1 MAYLVT
7 NDYIN
12 KIYSQDDRNDLKI
25 WFNDVELSDA
35 GRKCEKITRIAR
47 VLPDDGSQR
56 FSLDNFFST
65 NLEVI
70 LHDVDID
77 DIQDQVKISIGTL
90 VSGNTYEYVP
100 LGIFNIQDKPEND
113 KNKITLKLRDNRI
126 KFDFNYNAQP
136 LIERL
141 GGQATKMQILNDI
154 CSIAGVTN
162 TISSFNGDSDLV
174 GIYDSSIQAT
184 TYVAYLMEQAG
195 LIPVIDRLGSLA
207 KVDLSNLYT
216 WRIPLS
222 VLEND
227 YKIGQSYQINRVCYE
242 SGIIKYETS
251 NDETLDTLY
260 INSANPYITS
270 QPQVYYIYN
279 KLKNFK
285 IDSVLTKQ
293 VLGNPAIDPY
303 DLIQVYNDLDGSND
317 IVFTTLAN
325 TTYVFNGVH
334 RDTFDTQIGIEKRK
348 ENVSKNSEQAYRKYA
363 KTEIDNLNARIELI
377 ASETKIMSNEVF
389 GTGTLTLVNA
399 YEGTLHRL
407 EITGNISCLVA
418 SNDVTVSNNLT
429 PNDTYLIVDNET
441 KYKLDFT
448 HLSYISEYVHDTY
461 VYEDGKQWVERAN
474 GTIEESDKEILI
486 KVKNNS
492 TLQMESFDNC
502 VIKAKYLLQND
513 YTNSFTNTLD
523 IISQINLTPGEASIL
538 ANKIKLEGY
547 TTINNNFGVDL
558 EGNMFAKNG
567 SFSGNIYLEN
577 GNKVIGGDGL
587 LSNLQYVSQGNLD
600 NGFTPLGFEE
610 VGYYNVYKY
619 ADVKVDVYIP
629 KDFTVTEAY
638 LTLYTSGIQ
647 VFDSSNANVGV
658 GICKN
663 LKLYKGY
670 ADYVNEYYVAPSAG
684 YMQSASEISGTEIV
698 NAFNNS
704 ATYTPPATTNEAT
717 MITTKNIAEEL
728 KEGRNI
734 IFVRTSLNKPNYTPQ
749 SFNTEPYMNSGIA
762 KAVIDIIGYKSY
774 NKNA

>member
-77 DIQDQVKISIGTL
+77 NIQDQVKISIGTL

-174 GIYDSSIQAT
+174 GIYDSTIKGS
-184 TYVAYLMEQAG
+184 TYVAYLLEQAG
-195 LIPVIDRLGSLA
+195 LIPVIDRLGRLA

-260 INSANPYITS
+260 IDSANPYISNQS
-270 QPQVYYIYN
+270 QVTYIYN
-279 KLKNFK
+279 KLKDFE
-285 IDSVLTKQ
+285 IDSVITKKC
-293 VLGNPAIDPY
+293 LGNPAIDPY
-303 DLIQVYNDLDGSND
+303 DLIQVYNDIDNSND

-325 TTYVFNGVH
+325 TTYTFNGIH
-334 RDTFDTQIGIEKRK
+334 RDVFDTQIGVEKRK
-348 ENVSKNSEQAYRKYA
+348 ENVSKNSEQAFKKYA
-363 KTEIDNLNARIELI
+363 KTEIDNLNASIELI
-377 ASETKIMSNEVF
+377 SSETKIMSDEVF
-389 GTGTLTLVNA
+389 GTGSLTLVNA

-407 EITGNISCLVA
+407 EITGNISCLFA
-418 SNDVTVSNNLT
+418 SNDVAVSEDLV
-429 PNDTYLIVDNET
+429 PVDTYLVVDNEN
-441 KYKLDFT
+441 KYKLDFDYLNYT
-448 HLSYISEYVHDTY
+448 SADNHDTY

-474 GTIEESDKEILI
+474 GTIEESDEEILI
-486 KVKNNS
+486 QVNNDS
-492 TLQMESFDNC
+492 TLVLENFDNC

-523 IISQINLTPGEASIL
+523 IISQINLIPGEASIL

-558 EGNMFAKNG
+558 EGNMFARNG

-577 GNKVIGGDGL
+577 GNKVVGGDGL

-610 VGYYNVYKY
+610 VGFYNTYKY

-647 VFDSSNANVGV
+647 VFDSNNSYVGT

-684 YMQSASEISGTEIV
+684 YMQSASEISGSEIEK
-698 NAFNNS
+698 AFNNS
-704 ATYTPPATTNEAT
+704 TTYTPPATAGEST
-717 MITTKNIAEEL
+717 MVSSKNIANEL
-728 KEGRNI
+728 VEGRNI
-734 IFVRTSLNKPNYTPQ
+734 IFVRTSLSKPNYTPQ
-749 SFNTEPYMNSGIA
+749 TLNTDPYMNSGIA

-774 NKNA
+774 NQNS